1 MFINGKHA
9 CIYIALL
16 KVFRLLGVLYNT
28 LTLSHSPIHTRSHRF
43 TADDTQ
49 GADHGRYVK
58 TGADMLI
65 SRDTALHTQS
75 KICLTQ
81 FGDAARG
88 YLQPEDPGIKNTTLR

>member
-9 CIYIALL
+9 CIYKALFN
-16 KVFRLLGVLYNT
+16 VFQLLGDLYNT
-28 LTLSHSPIHTRSHRF
+28 VILSHSPIHTRSHRF

-49 GADHGRYVK
+49 GADQGRYVK
-58 TGADMLI
+58 TAADMLI

-81 FGDAARG
+81 IGDAARG